1 MPDFIFTAPSAIL
14 VIGGILIGII
24 SVLVGGG
31 AFFSAPLIQWLF
43 PGVSLGAIV
52 GNIKLGSFFR
62 SIGST
67 IATHKEIEYRQCFRY
82 SIIAIIGTLGGVSI
96 IHDLSQKWLFP
107 IIILAIIVAVVAPK
121 IADRLGAKSFNVASL
136 FIGFYAGFFGAGY
149 GILMIALMRL
159 KYPADEDIA
168 HVKIQARFIE
178 WLLATVAVI
187 AHFLHGNLIAAIWLP
202 WATGSIIGGVI
213 GGILLKKLGSF
224 SGSVQKTVLYTSF
237 AFALIVAGYHF
248 FNS

>member
-1 MPDFIFTAPSAIL
+1 MTEIITSASLIL
-14 VIGGILIGII
+14 VICGIMIGIL

-52 GNIKLGSFFR
+52 GNIKAGSFFR

-67 IATHKEIEYRQCFRY
+67 ITTHQHIQYKQNLKL
-82 SIIAIIGTLGGVSI
+82 SLIAIVGTLAGVSV

-107 IIILAIIVAVVAPK
+107 IIILAITVSIAAPR
-121 IADRLGAKSFNVASL
+121 IAAHLGSKSFNAASF

-168 HVKIQARFIE
+168 FVKIQARFIE
-178 WLLATVAVI
+178 WLLATIAVI
-187 AHFLHGNLIAAIWLP
+187 AHFLHGNLIVAIWIP

-213 GGILLKKLGSF
+213 GGIILKKLGSF
-224 SGSVQKTVLYTSF
+224 SGRVQKSVLYISF

-248 FNS
+248 FKP

>member
-1 MPDFIFTAPSAIL
+1 MELMTSTSLIL
-14 VIGGILIGII
+14 VVCGIFIGIL

-43 PGVSLGAIV
+43 PGVSLGAII

-67 IATHKEIEYRQCFRY
+67 WATHKQIEYKQCFKY
-82 SIIAIIGTLGGVSI
+82 SVIAIIGTLGGVSV

-107 IIILAIIVAVVAPK
+107 IIIFAIIVAVAAPK
-121 IADRLGAKSFNVASL
+121 IAAHLGSKSFNVASL

-178 WLLATVAVI
+178 WLLASVAVI
-187 AHFLHGNLIAAIWLP
+187 AHYLHGNLIAAIWVP
-202 WATGSIIGGVI
+202 WATGSIIGGVL

-224 SGSVQKTVLYTSF
+224 SGRVQKSVLYVSF

-248 FNS
+248 FSS